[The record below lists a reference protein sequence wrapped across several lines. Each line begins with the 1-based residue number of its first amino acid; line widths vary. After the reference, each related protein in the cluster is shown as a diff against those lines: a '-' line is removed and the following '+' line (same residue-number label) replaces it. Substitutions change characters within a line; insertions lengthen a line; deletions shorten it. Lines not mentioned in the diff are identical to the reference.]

1 MGLRDTI
8 ASQVTGAFAT
18 VDDLKHQIT
27 VYEQTAGSYDE
38 TTGAV
43 TRTTTPYLVNAVL
56 TQPKRMELEDPTVRA
71 TDTIALVDP
80 LEQPLLD
87 PQIGMRVDVG
97 TEEHDI
103 VKVLPVGPA
112 DAGPALLWKLILRR
126 PSAEGT

>member
-71 TDTIALVDP
+71 TDTAS
-80 LEQPLLD
+80 
-87 PQIGMRVDVG
+87 
-97 TEEHDI
+97 
-103 VKVLPVGPA
+103 
-112 DAGPALLWKLILRR
+112 AGPAASCRR
-126 PSAEGT
+126 TCQSG